1 MSVLFIKTLVIILG
15 QITLAGINHN
25 FVLYFPNKLLAGDE
39 EHIFVTYT
47 KPKNKKNY
55 KKPMKSSSL

>member
-25 FVLYFPNKLLAGDE
+25 YVLYFPEQAFGRK
-39 EHIFVTYT
+39 
-47 KPKNKKNY
+47 
-55 KKPMKSSSL
+55 